1 MRKLMYNKYIHL
13 LYIMENNKA
22 EFKRYLKFLVSKL
35 HETKP
40 TNNTEKIIKVFD
52 KLNIEKVSNRYFNII
67 NPYYSLLD
75 QRKEELFNNQLN
87 IMPKVNLSDY
97 RELLNDESKDKLW
110 SLLNVLYVL
119 SDLIKNSEVESQS
132 PNNQVCEVDTKQSAE
147 FNPYIGVQPNNN
159 NYTIDQMFGGPKD
172 LPGEKKNIDLSSAG
186 LMSQVG
192 QLSKMIDM
200 NKFSEDIKNINSD
213 DIKEATNNIKNMLGS
228 KSDEK
233 TSNLISDMLDDIT
246 KELQNNNLT
255 DGDPFQNIMKVAE
268 KVAERIKPKV
278 EENNID
284 LTQFMSSNEN
294 NPMNLLTKMMGD
306 MNNEINKT
314 E

>member
-1 MRKLMYNKYIHL
+1 MEGNKT
-13 LYIMENNKA
+13 
-22 EFKRYLKFLVSKL
+22 EFKKYLKILVTKL

-40 TNNTEKIIKVFD
+40 TSNTEKILKVFD
-52 KLNIEKVSNRYFNII
+52 KLNIEKVSIRFYKSI
-67 NPYYSLLD
+67 NPHYSLLD
-75 QRKEELFNNQLN
+75 EKNEELFNQQLN
-87 IMPKVNLSDY
+87 VLPKVNLSDY
-97 RELLNDESKDKLW
+97 WGLLDDESKNKLW

-119 SDLIKNSEVESQS
+119 SDLIKSTKEEDNSL
-132 PNNQVCEVDTKQSAE
+132 NNNVCEIDEKKELQ
-147 FNPYIGVQPNNN
+147 FNPYVGLQSNND
-159 NYTIDQMFGGPKD
+159 NYSIDQMFGGPKD

-200 NKFSEDIKNINSD
+200 DKFSQDIKNINSD
-213 DIKEATNNIKNMLGS
+213 DIKEATNNIKGMLGGN
-228 KSDEK
+228 SDEK

-246 KELQNNNLT
+246 KELQSNNLS

-268 KVAERIKPKV
+268 KVAEKIKPKV
-278 EENNID
+278 EKDNID
-284 LTQFMSSNEN
+284 LTQFMNTDQN

-306 MNNEINKT
+306 LNKT

>member
-1 MRKLMYNKYIHL
+1 FKKYL
-13 LYIMENNKA
+13 EL
-22 EFKRYLKFLVSKL
+22 LVSKL

-52 KLNIEKVSNRYFNII
+52 KLNIEKVSNRYYNII

-75 QRKEELFNNQLN
+75 QKNEELFNHQLN

-97 RELLNDESKDKLW
+97 WTLLNNESKDKLW

-119 SDLIKNSEVESQS
+119 SDLIKNSKVENQS
-132 PNNQVCEVDTKQSAE
+132 LNNQVCEVDTEKSLE
-147 FNPYIGVQPNNN
+147 FNPYIGVQPNND
-159 NYTIDQMFGGPKD
+159 NYSIDQMFGGPKD
-172 LPGEKKNIDLSSAG
+172 LPGEKKNIDLNSSAG

-246 KELQNNNLT
+246 KELQNNNLS

-268 KVAERIKPKV
+268 KVAEKIKPKV
-278 EENNID
+278 
-284 LTQFMSSNEN
+284 
-294 NPMNLLTKMMGD
+294 
-306 MNNEINKT
+306 
-314 E
+314 